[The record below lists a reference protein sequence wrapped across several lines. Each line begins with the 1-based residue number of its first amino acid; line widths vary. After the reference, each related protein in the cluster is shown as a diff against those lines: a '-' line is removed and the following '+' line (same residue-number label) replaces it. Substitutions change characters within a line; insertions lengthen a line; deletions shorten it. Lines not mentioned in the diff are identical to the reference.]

1 MISVVPK
8 PQAPSIPPWTVRSSV
23 EAGLRLGLEYFTA
36 FTVVGLVFTLP
47 AFILEMRGV
56 DGFPK
61 IAAEI
66 LGIAAAQI
74 CILSSTF
81 QALAGRTP
89 NVAETFWQIQR
100 HNLMKLMI
108 LSIVQTLLVMLGFVL
123 FALPGLYLMT
133 IWAVA
138 MPALVLIE
146 DMEFV
151 DAFRQSALLTKG
163 RRWRVLGVVV
173 ACMLTALIVFG
184 LAFLLLR
191 FVPIAIEQTELRT
204 MVLWPVVAI
213 VAAFLYPVSVVLY
226 VQLRQEKEGLTVEEI
241 VEPFY

>member
-36 FTVVGLVFTLP
+36 FTVVALVFTAP

-56 DGFPK
+56 GGFPK
-61 IAAEI
+61 FAAEI
-66 LGIAAAQI
+66 LGNAAAQI
-74 CILSSTF
+74 CILCSTF

-100 HNLMKLMI
+100 PNLVKL
-108 LSIVQTLLVMLGFVL
+108 LSFSIVQALLVLVG
-123 FALPGLYLMT
+123 FALLAIPGLYLMT

-151 DAFRQSALLTKG
+151 DAFRQSASLTKG
-163 RRWRVLGVVV
+163 RRWRVFGVVF

-204 MVLWPVVAI
+204 MVLWPVVAV
-213 VAAFLYPVSVVLY
+213 VAAFLHPVLAVLY
-226 VQLRQEKEGLTVEEI
+226 VSLRQEKEGLTVEEI

>member
-8 PQAPSIPPWTVRSSV
+8 PQAPSIPPGTVRSSV

-36 FTVVGLVFTLP
+36 FTVVGLVFTTP

-56 DGFPK
+56 GGFPK
-61 IAAEI
+61 YAAEI
-66 LGIAAAQI
+66 LGNAAVQI

-100 HNLMKLMI
+100 HNLMKLVMF
-108 LSIVQTLLVMLGFVL
+108 SIVQALLVMLGFVL
-123 FALPGLYLMT
+123 FAVPGLYLMT
-133 IWAVA
+133 IWAVG
-138 MPALVLIE
+138 MPALVLLE

-163 RRWRVLGVVV
+163 RRWRVFSVVV
-173 ACMLTALIVFG
+173 TCILMALLVFG
-184 LAFLLLR
+184 LVFLMLR

-204 MVLWPVVAI
+204 MVLWPVAAI

>member
-23 EAGLRLGLEYFTA
+23 ESGLRLGLEYFTA
-36 FTVVGLVFTLP
+36 FTIVGLVFTLP

-56 DGFPK
+56 GGFPK

-66 LGIAAAQI
+66 LGNAAAQI
-74 CILSSTF
+74 CILCSTF

-100 HNLMKLMI
+100 QNLVKLMM
-108 LSIVQTLLVMLGFVL
+108 LSIVQGLLVMLGFVL
-123 FALPGLYLMT
+123 FAVPGLYLMT

-146 DMEFV
+146 DMKFL
-151 DAFRQSALLTKG
+151 DAFRQSAFLTKG
-163 RRWRVLGVVV
+163 RRWRVFGVVV
-173 ACMLTALIVFG
+173 ACILIALIGFG
-184 LAFLLLR
+184 LASLMLR
-191 FVPIAIEQTELRT
+191 FVPIAIEQMELRT
-204 MVLWPVVAI
+204 MVLWPVIAI
-213 VAAFLYPVSVVLY
+213 VAAFLHPVSAVLY
-226 VQLRQEKEGLTVEEI
+226 VSLRQEKEGLTVEEI

>member
-1 MISVVPK
+1 MSVAMPL
-8 PQAPSIPPWTVRSSV
+8 PSQWTARSTV
-23 EAGLRLGLEYFTA
+23 EAGVRLGLEYFTA
-36 FTVVGLVFTLP
+36 FTVVALVFTAP

-56 DGFPK
+56 GGFPK
-61 IAAEI
+61 FAAEI
-66 LGIAAAQI
+66 LGNAAAQI

-100 HNLMKLMI
+100 QNLVKLVI
-108 LSIVQTLLVMLGFVL
+108 FSVVQALLVILGFAL

-133 IWAVA
+133 LWAVA

-151 DAFRQSALLTKG
+151 EAFRQSASLTKG
-163 RRWRVLGVVV
+163 RRWRVLGVVLV
-173 ACMLTALIVFG
+173 CILTALIVFG
-184 LAFLLLR
+184 LAFLMLR
-191 FVPIAIEQTELRT
+191 FVPIAIEQAELRT
-204 MVLWPVVAI
+204 MVMWPVVAV

-226 VQLRQEKEGLTVEEI
+226 VLLRQEKEGLTVEEI